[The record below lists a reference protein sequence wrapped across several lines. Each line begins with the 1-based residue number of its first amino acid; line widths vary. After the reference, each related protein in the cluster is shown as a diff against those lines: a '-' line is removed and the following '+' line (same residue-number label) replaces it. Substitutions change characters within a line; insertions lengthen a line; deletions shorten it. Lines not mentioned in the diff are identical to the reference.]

1 MKRGTTVT
9 NEYDRCDKPCVVI
22 RKKRGKLSVDEIE
35 EILRYEDFQQWN
47 GYYAMILNRT
57 ESTVGGNGCL
67 ELMEDD
73 PGDTITLYE
82 ITDSGEC
89 PVCSAFL
96 PPFQYCPSCGSSWT
110 HEERNIET
118 LLADMRREAE
128 RCIKNPNSA
137 QAARLAWYWSHIGS
151 IDLAR
156 QLGLIT
162 EERRTELYEEMKA
175 MKPDSAACPVI
186 EAEKDAQQ

>member
-1 MKRGTTVT
+1 M
-9 NEYDRCDKPCVVI
+9 
-22 RKKRGKLSVDEIE
+22 
-35 EILRYEDFQQWN
+35 
-47 GYYAMILNRT
+47 
-57 ESTVGGNGCL
+57 

-82 ITDSGEC
+82 IADSGEC

-118 LLADMRREAE
+118 LLADRRREAE

-186 EAEKDAQQ
+186 EAEEDAQQ